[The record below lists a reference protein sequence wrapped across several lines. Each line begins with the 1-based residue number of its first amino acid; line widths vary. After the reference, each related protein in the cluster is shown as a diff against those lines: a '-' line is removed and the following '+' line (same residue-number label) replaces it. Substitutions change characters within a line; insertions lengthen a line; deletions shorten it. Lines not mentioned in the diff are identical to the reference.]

1 MNARSCPL
9 VPLLPRSTLL
19 AGFAIWTAY
28 WLRAGWAHMEAESV
42 VVQHG
47 FGGDGV
53 QMWELFDLHMVA
65 AHCLLRWAP
74 GAIVLFGGWYWLRRR
89 ERRVREA
96 AAAAVRDGAGGRGT
110 GKDGGKLA
118 AA

>member
-28 WLRAGWAHMEAESV
+28 WLRAGWAHMRAESV
-42 VVQHG
+42 VVQQG

-53 QMWELFDLHMVA
+53 QMWELLDLHMVA

-74 GAIVLFGGWYWLRRR
+74 GAIVLFSGWYWLRAR

-96 AAAAVRDGAGGRGT
+96 AAAPDDTEGRGT
-110 GKDGGKLA
+110 GKDGARLA
-118 AA
+118 TA